1 MVFGMMS
8 CLLCSSPRS
17 IGVLCTA
24 HGVAIAAP
32 GITSE
37 QIFSRVQSASG
48 ALVDAWGCAHAIADG
63 SKLGR
68 DPRVDVAILHA
79 SVSSEHA
86 TIHQSGSTW
95 KIIDNSSRNGT
106 EVDSQRVTDVVLT
119 QGATIRLGD
128 VKFYFWPE
136 ALPKIEPPRGQG
148 RTAPTRRDELV
159 FSARVT
165 TPKGH
170 ALDLRQRVDGGV
182 LRIDETSIELA
193 AMEFGLLQLLVE
205 RRRTVTDAELAYVA
219 WHEIADALSFRS
231 VQADSE
237 NVRELVHRVRR
248 KLSGVN
254 ADDLIE
260 SKRGVGYRLAG
271 EPG

>member
-1 MVFGMMS
+1 
-8 CLLCSSPRS
+8 
-17 IGVLCTA
+17 
-24 HGVAIAAP
+24 VAIASP

-37 QIFSRVQSASG
+37 QIFSRVQNATA
-48 ALVDAWGCAHAIADG
+48 ALVDAWGCAHGVTEG
-63 SKLGR
+63 SRVGR
-68 DPRVDVAILHA
+68 DPRVDVAVLHA

-86 TIHQSGSTW
+86 TMKLTNGKWSIV
-95 KIIDNSSRNGT
+95 DNSSRNGT
-106 EVDSQRVTDVVLT
+106 EVEGNRITEHELT
-119 QGATIRLGD
+119 SGATIRLGD

-136 ALPKIEPPRGQG
+136 ALPKMEPPRGQG

-159 FSARVT
+159 FSAKVT
-165 TPKGH
+165 TPRGH
-170 ALDLRQRVDGGV
+170 QLDLRQRVDGGV
-182 LRIDETSIELA
+182 LRIGA

-205 RRRTVTDAELAYVA
+205 RRRSVTDAELAYVA

-248 KLSGVN
+248 KLGSVQ

>member
-1 MVFGMMS
+1 MVT
-8 CLLCSSPRS
+8 CLLCASPRS

-24 HGVAIAAP
+24 HGVAIASP

-37 QIFSRVQSASG
+37 QIFSRTQTPATAS
-48 ALVDAWGCAHAIADG
+48 LVDSWGVAHAVAGG
-63 SKLGR
+63 STIGR
-68 DPRVDVAILHA
+68 DPKVDMAVLHA

-86 TIHQSGSTW
+86 ILREVNKQWTIVD
-95 KIIDNSSRNGT
+95 KSSRNGT
-106 EVDSQRVTDVVLT
+106 EVDGARITEKELVN
-119 QGATIRLGD
+119 GATIRLGD
-128 VKFYFWPE
+128 VRFYFWPE
-136 ALPKIEPPRGQG
+136 PLPKVDPPRGSG

-159 FSARVT
+159 FSAKVT
-165 TPKGH
+165 TPRGH
-170 ALDLRQRVDGGV
+170 LLDLRQRVDGGI
-182 LRIDETSIELA
+182 LRIGDSSIELA

-205 RRRTVTDAELAYVA
+205 RRRAVVDAELAYVA

-248 KLSGVN
+248 KLSGVQ
-254 ADDLIE
+254 AEDLIE

>member
-1 MVFGMMS
+1 MAV
-8 CLLCSSPRS
+8 
-17 IGVLCTA
+17 
-24 HGVAIAAP
+24 
-32 GITSE
+32 
-37 QIFSRVQSASG
+37 
-48 ALVDAWGCAHAIADG
+48 
-63 SKLGR
+63 
-68 DPRVDVAILHA
+68 LHA

-86 TIHQSGSTW
+86 AMKFTSEAAWHIV
-95 KIIDNSSRNGT
+95 DNASRNGT
-106 EVDSQRVTDVVLT
+106 EVDGTRITELDLT
-119 QGATIRLGD
+119 NGALIRLGD

-136 ALPKIEPPRGQG
+136 VLAKIDPPRGQG

-159 FSARVT
+159 FSAKVVT
-165 TPKGH
+165 PRGH
-170 ALDLRQRVDGGV
+170 QLDLCQRVDGGV
-182 LRIDETSIELA
+182 LRIAESSIELA

-248 KLSGVN
+248 KLATVQ

-271 EPG
+271 AAG